1 MVFSEARVKRKLS
14 FYMSARTCCLA
25 WHEEYALVVGSMPVV
40 SCKLLG
46 WSVVRRGVKTLESC
60 TVTTAFPSIKVSCP
74 GHQFVPN
81 VVER

>member
-1 MVFSEARVKRKLS
+1 MLS

-46 WSVVRRGVKTLESC
+46 WSVIRRGVKTLESC
-60 TVTTAFPSIKVSCP
+60 TVTAAFPSIKVSCP
-74 GHQFVPN
+74 GRQFVPN
-81 VVER
+81 AVER